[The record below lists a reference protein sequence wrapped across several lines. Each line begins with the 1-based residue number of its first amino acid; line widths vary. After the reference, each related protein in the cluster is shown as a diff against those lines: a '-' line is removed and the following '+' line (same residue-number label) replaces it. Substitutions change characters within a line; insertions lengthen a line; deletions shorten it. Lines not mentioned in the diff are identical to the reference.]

1 MKFSQD
7 DFPIFKRSINGKP
20 LIYLDNASTTQ
31 KPHAVLAAIHNFY
44 TQHYANIHRG
54 IYTLAEEAT
63 TLYENVRISVA
74 TFLHARD
81 PQEIVFTHGTTESI
95 NLIATA
101 WAAAHLQEGDTIVV
115 TAMEHHA
122 NLLPWQHL
130 AQHYKCILN
139 YIPVQ
144 PDGTL
149 DLEQLDALLTP
160 RTKLVSVTHV
170 SHVLGT
176 RNDIFRIIKQAHA
189 AGARVLI
196 DAAQSAPHLSINV
209 QELDVDFL
217 VFSGHKLL
225 GPTGVGVLYIRQELH
240 DHMQPYQ
247 RGGGMVFDANYTG
260 ARFLPVPYRL
270 EAGTPPSAA
279 VIGLGAAL
287 DYVRHVDVNQLQDHE
302 ATLCNQLI
310 EGLTAIPGIQ
320 VLGPQEQLRRQGSIV
335 SFTVNGM
342 HAHDVAA
349 YLDSYGICVRAGHHC
364 AQPFIRSLG
373 IDACVRVSF
382 YGYNTHE
389 EVHYLLEALRSLRPF

>member
-1 MKFSQD
+1 MIFSRD

-20 LIYLDNASTTQ
+20 LIYLDNASTAQ
-31 KPHAVLAAIHNFY
+31 KPHVVLDAMHDFY

-63 TLYENVRISVA
+63 TLYEDVRINVA
-74 TFLHARD
+74 KFLHARD
-81 PQEIVFTHGTTESI
+81 PKEIVFTHGTTEGI
-95 NLIATA
+95 NLVATA
-101 WAAAHLQEGDTIVV
+101 WAAAQLQEGDDIVV

-122 NLLPWQHL
+122 NLLPWQYL
-130 AQHYKCILN
+130 AQQYKCILK

-144 PDGTL
+144 PNGTL
-149 DLEQLDALLTP
+149 DLEQLGNLLTP
-160 RTKLVSVTHV
+160 RTKLVSVTQI

-176 RNDIFRIIKQAHA
+176 HNDISSIIKQAHA
-189 AGARVLI
+189 VGARVLV

-209 QELDVDFL
+209 QELGVDFL
-217 VFSGHKLL
+217 VFSGHKLM
-225 GPTGVGVLYIRQELH
+225 GPTGAGILYIRQELH

-247 RGGGMVFDANYTG
+247 RGGGMVADVNYTS
-260 ARFLPVPYRL
+260 ARWLPVPYRL
-270 EAGTPPSAA
+270 EAGTPSSAA

-287 DYVRHVDVNQLQDHE
+287 DYLRHITIDQLRDHE
-302 ATLCNQLI
+302 AALCAQLI
-310 EGLTAIPGIQ
+310 EGLSTISGIR
-320 VLGPQEQLRRQGSIV
+320 VLGPQEQLRQQGSIV

-364 AQPFIRSLG
+364 AQPFVRSLG

-389 EVHYLLEALRSLRPF
+389 EVYYLLEALRSLRPF